1 MKDTERLM
9 RVIDAISVGGVKCI
23 EITMTVPNAIWLIE
37 ELVKK
42 VEDDVLI
49 GAGTVL
55 DNATTKSVID
65 AGAKFVVSPLLNH
78 EVIKTSHDRDVVS
91 IPGCFSPTEILS
103 AWNAGADI
111 VKVFPASALGPK
123 YFNDLRGPFPDIRL
137 MPTGGV
143 TIENASEW
151 INAGACAVAIG
162 TDLLDKKLIEEEKY
176 DELKERA
183 ERLIKNVFHHDNTK
197 SQMYIKNIS

>member
-1 MKDTERLM
+1 MNRKTVLSKILLSKIIAVIRMKDTERLM

-23 EITMTVPNAIWLIE
+23 EITMTVPNAIWIIE

-42 VEDDVLI
+42 IEDDVLI

-65 AGAKFVVSPLLNH
+65 AGAKFVVSPFLNH
-78 EVIKTSHDRDVVS
+78 EVIKTSHDHDVVS
-91 IPGCFSPTEILS
+91 IPGCFSPTEIIS

-111 VKVFPASALGPK
+111 VKVFPASVLGPK

-143 TIENASEW
+143 TIENAVDW
-151 INAGACAVAIG
+151 IKACASAIAIG
-162 TDLLDKKLIEEEKY
+162 TDLLDKKLI
-176 DELKERA
+176 
-183 ERLIKNVFHHDNTK
+183 
-197 SQMYIKNIS
+197 